1 MNSLDYSDLMQA
13 KVSLFY
19 QNVKTPELYVGDVLA
34 IIEALDKRARSV
46 AEETVGLSK
55 TVKRKMFFQFWR
67 RDYLR
72 EFLLAKSNM
81 ALAHLHHLREIREKM
96 MQSTGV
102 DDDMRPITLEQILKD
117 HESASL

>member
-1 MNSLDYSDLMQA
+1 MNSFDYSDSMQA

-34 IIEALDKRARSV
+34 IIEALEKRARSV

-72 EFLLAKSNM
+72 EFLLSKSNM

-117 HESASL
+117 HESASH